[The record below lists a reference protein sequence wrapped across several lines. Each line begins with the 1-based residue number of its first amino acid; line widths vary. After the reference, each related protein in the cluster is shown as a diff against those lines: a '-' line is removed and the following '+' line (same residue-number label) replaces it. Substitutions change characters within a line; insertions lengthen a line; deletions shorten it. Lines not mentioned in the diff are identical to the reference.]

1 MATPWGAIIL
11 AVLQLAN
18 YLLGRVQNQ
27 KLIDQGYEKRIAEEA
42 ATILKGNQ
50 YAKQVMASINGF
62 DDDATD
68 KLLQSLEPKQ
78 RS

>member
-42 ATILKGNQ
+42 ALILKDNQ
-50 YAKQVMASINGF
+50 YAKQVMAAISGY
-62 DDDATD
+62 DDPAVD
-68 KLLQSLEPKQ
+68 KLLRELEPK
-78 RS
+78 

>member
-1 MATPWGAIIL
+1 MVIPWGAIIL

-42 ATILKGNQ
+42 ALILKSNQ
-50 YAKQVMASINGF
+50 YARQVMSAINGY
-62 DDDATD
+62 DDPAID
-68 KLLQSLEPKQ
+68 KLLRELEPKN
-78 RS
+78 